1 MGRGAPPRGVGAAMA
16 VAAVTF
22 LVASLV
28 HSGMMDGLG
37 MHDRFDG
44 ATVPE
49 LVIGV
54 VLLAGSVP
62 VLARS
67 RRARP
72 FAAIAAGFAIV
83 GTIVGLNF
91 TLPTGRAG
99 DIAYHVAILTFLVV
113 IAGWLALSGR
123 RSAS

>member
-1 MGRGAPPRGVGAAMA
+1 ML

-28 HSGMMDGLG
+28 HSGALGGLG
-37 MHDRFDG
+37 VHDRFDG

-49 LVIGV
+49 LIIGV
-54 VLLAGSVP
+54 VLLAGSAP
-62 VLARS
+62 VLARL

-72 FAAIAAGFAIV
+72 FAAIAVGFAIL
-83 GTIVGLNF
+83 GTIVGLNY

-99 DIAYHVAILTFLVV
+99 DIAYHLAILAFLL
-113 IAGWLALSGR
+113 ITATWLTLSGR
-123 RSAS
+123 HPTP

>member
-1 MGRGAPPRGVGAAMA
+1 MV

-22 LVASLV
+22 LIASLV
-28 HSGMMDGLG
+28 HSGLMGGLG
-37 MHDRFDG
+37 VHDRFDG

-54 VLLAGSVP
+54 VLLAGAVP
-62 VLARS
+62 VLARL

-72 FAAIAAGFAIV
+72 FAAVAVGFAVV

-99 DIAYHVAILTFLVV
+99 DIAYHVAILVALLI
-113 IAGWLALSGR
+113 IAGWLTLSGR
-123 RSAS
+123 HSRP